1 MGEVL
6 EFVSKYFGYFLSG
19 AGITVMIAF
28 FTVIFAV
35 VFGILFAL
43 MKLSSNKLLRGVSST
58 FVEIVRGTPL
68 LVQLYILYYGLPM
81 IGFELPQVD
90 AFGTNLTDFASVI
103 LALTINSTAY
113 VAEII
118 RGGIQSIDKGQME
131 AARSLGLNYN
141 MAMRYII
148 IPQAIKTILP
158 SLGNE
163 FITVIKESAIISV
176 VGIHELMFNARVASG
191 ATYKIFTPYIMAA
204 VMYFVLTFGLSKLL
218 GVAER
223 RMKVSD

>member
-1 MGEVL
+1 MEEIL
-6 EFVSKYFGYFLSG
+6 EFISIYYRYFLNG
-19 AGITVMIAF
+19 VGITVALAF

-35 VFGILFAL
+35 IFGTFVAL
-43 MKLSSNKLLRGVSST
+43 MRLSSNKFLKSISSA
-58 FVEIVRGTPL
+58 FIEIVRGTPL
-68 LVQLYILYYGLPM
+68 LVQVYILYYGLPT

-90 AFGTNLTDFASVI
+90 AFGISLTDFASVI

-118 RGGIQSIDKGQME
+118 RGGIQAVDKGQME
-131 AARSLGLNYN
+131 AARSLGLNYK
-141 MAMRYII
+141 MSMRYII
-148 IPQAIKTILP
+148 IPQSIKAILP
-158 SLGNE
+158 ALGNE
-163 FITVIKESAIISV
+163 FITVIKESAIVSV
-176 VGIHELMFNARVASG
+176 VGIQELMFKARSASG
-191 ATYKIFTPYIMAA
+191 TTYKIFTPYIMAA